1 MMGKLGIF
9 SNLHIKKLSISIIY
23 TNCVNTFVGTYKKP
37 KRSIMK
43 YKPISIV
50 IVLFSF
56 LHFIYAADVKGKVV
70 DSGSGDFLPGAN
82 VMLDGT
88 NYGASSDRSGNYKI
102 SGVPEGDYT
111 LKVTYVGYAD
121 FSDSVSVGSD
131 GVVLDVSLNVD
142 YVALEGVNVT
152 GLAQGQAKALSQQR
166 SAGNIKNVVSRDQ
179 MEKFPDQNVA
189 DVLQRLPGVALES
202 DHGEGRYV
210 QIRGAEASL
219 NTTTINGVKVPSPED
234 VRKISLDIIPS
245 YSLGSVEVTKAITP
259 DMDGDAIGGHVNL
272 ITKNAFDYDGQFME
286 AKVAGGHRPLYGKNG
301 SMGAFTY
308 GNQFMDGN
316 LGLIFSG
323 SYEFNDMKTDNIE
336 LEWNDE
342 YEFVTNEVDSEE
354 DETYVV
360 SESDGLIL
368 NDMQLKNYSSLT
380 RERVGIT
387 TSLDYKLAE
396 NSKLS
401 FNLISNTY
409 TDVENR
415 NRLRYRF
422 DKSVDEETPG
432 TGYSNVTSTS
442 GTANLARIARELKSR
457 SSISKI
463 NNFSLGGDH
472 LIGKLGLDWAFTK
485 SYAEELRDPSL
496 NAEFVAKDV
505 NMTYEFSDN
514 NHPQITSFTDEDGLA
529 FDQHDLSNYE
539 LDAIELEGNYIP
551 NKKSPNGNLVS
562 GDDQVIALNMS
573 MPISFGGGNGNIKAG
588 FKISQKEKKSDKSG
602 AEVWEWDGDD
612 DLVLQGFDM
621 DIEGSDYMDGNYVH
635 THGMDVKAIRDHMS
649 ANLASYKILPMYEDA
664 ILETW
669 DATEDIT
676 AFYGMADMKFGKINF
691 IGGARVEQTSST
703 YNSWS
708 GAIEDAEDGELSID
722 ASLSEYFVAQK
733 VTKEYTDVLPMV
745 HLRYAVND
753 RALVRGAYTESIAR
767 ADFASLVPFI
777 ATDGD
782 DAEAGNPELES
793 AHSKNI
799 DLMLEYYPE
808 GLGIFSFGY
817 FSKSIDN
824 YIYTS
829 ALQDVSVRGSRV
841 YDEVVMPVNGDNAT
855 LSGWEMNFVKNL
867 DFLPGPLSNLS
878 LYFNYTSTDSEAD
891 YGDAR
896 EKSTFPGQAA
906 STGNLS
912 FAYETSKLT
921 ARFSQSIADQYIVE
935 VGGDKDEDIFYD
947 PANRLDLSLSYN
959 LNSKLTLFADILN
972 ITNVPHVY
980 FMGDASKPVEKEVYG
995 STIKIGTNYRF

>member
-1 MMGKLGIF
+1 M
-9 SNLHIKKLSISIIY
+9 NIKSISII
-23 TNCVNTFVGTYKKP
+23 TF
-37 KRSIMK
+37 
-43 YKPISIV
+43 
-50 IVLFSF
+50 LLSF
-56 LHFIYAADVKGKVV
+56 THLAYAGDVSGKVTG
-70 DSGSGDFLPGAN
+70 SSSGDFLPGAN

-88 NYGASSDRSGNYKI
+88 NYGTSSDRFGNYKI
-102 SGVPEGDYT
+102 GGVPEGDYT

-121 FSDSVSVGSD
+121 FSDSVTVGSD
-131 GVVLDVSLNVD
+131 DVMVDVSLDVD
-142 YVALEGVNVT
+142 YVSMEGVNVT
-152 GLAQGQAKALSQQR
+152 GLAQGQAKALSQQK

-259 DMDGDAIGGHVNL
+259 DMDADAIGGHVNL

-286 AKVAGGHRPLYGKNG
+286 AKVAGGHRPLYGKSG

-316 LGLIFSG
+316 LGLIVSG

-336 LEWNDE
+336 LEWNDK
-342 YEFVTNEVDSEE
+342 YETVSDVVDSEE

-360 SESDGLIL
+360 DETDGVII
-368 NDMQLKNYSSLT
+368 NDMQLKNYSLS
-380 RERVGIT
+380 RERVGVT
-387 TSLDYKLAE
+387 TSLDYKLA
-396 NSKLS
+396 NDSKLYLN
-401 FNLISNTY
+401 FISNTY
-409 TDVENR
+409 TDNENR

-432 TGYSNVTSTS
+432 SGYSNVTSTA

-463 NNFSLGGDH
+463 NSFSLGGDH
-472 LIGKLGLDWAFTK
+472 ALGKLGLDWAFTK
-485 SYAEELRDPSL
+485 SYAEELRDPSV
-496 NAEFVAKDV
+496 NAEFIVKDI
-505 NMTYEFSDN
+505 NMAYEFTDN
-514 NHPQITSFTDEDGLA
+514 NHPQITSFTDEDGAA
-529 FDQHDLSNYE
+529 FDQHDLSKYE

-562 GDDQVIALNMS
+562 GEDQVIAFNMS
-573 MPISFGGGNGNIKAG
+573 MPLSIGGGNGEVKLGA
-588 FKISQKEKKSDKSG
+588 KLSRKDKKSDKSG

-612 DLVLQGFDM
+612 DLIMQGFNM
-621 DIEGSDYMDGNYVH
+621 DIEGEDYMDGNYVH
-635 THGMDVKAIRDHMS
+635 TNGLDVKKIRDHMS
-649 ANLASYKILPMYEDA
+649 KYLGSYAILPMYEDA

-676 AFYGMADMKFGKINF
+676 AFYGMADMRFGKVNF
-691 IGGARVEQTSST
+691 IGGARMESTSST
-703 YNSWS
+703 YNSWA
-708 GAIEDAEDGELSID
+708 GAVEDAEDNEGTIQE
-722 ASLSEYFVAQK
+722 SLAAYFTAQK
-733 VTKEYTDVLPMV
+733 VTKEYTNVLPMAHV
-745 HLRYAVND
+745 RYEVND
-753 RALVRGAYTESIAR
+753 ETLVRAAYTETIAR
-767 ADFASLVPFI
+767 ADFAALVPFI
-777 ATDGD
+777 SADGD

-793 AHSKNI
+793 AHSQNI
-799 DLMLEYYPE
+799 DIMLEYYPA
-808 GLGIFSFGY
+808 GLGVFSFGY

-829 ALQDVSVRGSRV
+829 TLQDVSIRGGFKV
-841 YDEVVMPVNGDNAT
+841 YDEVSMPVNGENAT

-891 YGDAR
+891 YGGNR
-896 EKSTFPGQAA
+896 EKSTFPGQAP

-921 ARFSQSIADQYIVE
+921 ARFSQSIADQYLVE
-935 VGGDKDEDIFYD
+935 VGGDKDEDIYYD

-959 LNSKLTLFADILN
+959 LNNKITLFADMLN

>member
-1 MMGKLGIF
+1 MNI
-9 SNLHIKKLSISIIY
+9 NIIKWILISIL
-23 TNCVNTFVGTYKKP
+23 
-37 KRSIMK
+37 S
-43 YKPISIV
+43 SQ
-50 IVLFSF
+50 
-56 LHFIYAADVKGKVV
+56 FIIAGGINGKVT
-70 DSGSGDFLPGAN
+70 DAGSGDFLPGAN
-82 VMLDGT
+82 VVLDGT
-88 NYGASSDRSGNYKI
+88 NYGASSDRFGEFTISNVPDGNY
-102 SGVPEGDYT
+102 T
-111 LKVTYVGYAD
+111 LTVTYVGYAD
-121 FSDSVSVGSD
+121 YSDSVTVGSD
-131 GVVLDVSLNVD
+131 VVSRDIALSVD
-142 YVALEGVNVT
+142 YVAMEAVNVT

-189 DVLQRLPGVALES
+189 DVLQRLPGIALES

-286 AKVAGGHRPLYGKNG
+286 AKVAGGHRPLYGKSG

-308 GNQFMDGN
+308 GNQFMDGK
-316 LGLIFSG
+316 LGLIVSS

-342 YEFVTNEVDSEE
+342 YEFVSDVVDSEE

-360 SESDGLIL
+360 DEADGTII
-368 NDMQLKNYSSLT
+368 NDMQLKNYALS
-380 RERVGIT
+380 RERIGIT
-387 TSLDYKLAE
+387 TGLDYKLAE
-396 NSKLS
+396 NSKLYL
-401 FNLISNTY
+401 NLITNTY
-409 TDVENR
+409 TDKENR

-432 TGYSNVTSTS
+432 SGYTNVTSNS
-442 GTANLARIARELKSR
+442 GTANLARITRELKSR

-463 NNFSLGGDH
+463 NSFSLGGDH
-472 LIGKLGLDWAFTK
+472 ALGNIKADWAFTQ

-496 NAEFVAKDV
+496 NAEFEAKDI
-505 NMTYEFSDN
+505 NMNYEFSDN
-514 NHPQITSFTDEDGLA
+514 NHPQITSFTDDEGSA
-529 FDQHDLSNYE
+529 FDQHDLSAYE

-551 NKKSPNGNLVS
+551 NAKSPNGNLVS
-562 GDDQVIALNMS
+562 GDDQVIAFNLA
-573 MPISFGGGNGNIKAG
+573 MPLSLGGANGEIKAG
-588 FKISQKEKKSDKSG
+588 AKLSNKKKKSDVSG

-612 DLVLQGFDM
+612 DLIMQGFDM
-621 DIEGSDYMDGNYVH
+621 DIEGDEYMDGNYVH
-635 THGMDVKAIRDHMS
+635 THGMDVDKLRDHMS
-649 ANLASYKILPMYEDA
+649 ANLGSYNILPMYEDA

-676 AFYGMADMKFGKINF
+676 AFYGMANMRMGKINF
-691 IGGARVEQTSST
+691 IGGARVEQTST
-703 YNSWS
+703 EYNSWA
-708 GAIEDAEDGELSID
+708 GAVEDAEDAELSLD
-722 ASLSEYFVAQK
+722 ESLSQFFTAQK
-733 VTKEYTDVLPMV
+733 VSKEYTDVLPMFHV
-745 HLRYAVND
+745 RYAVNNRMMV
-753 RALVRGAYTESIAR
+753 RAAYTETIAR

-793 AHSKNI
+793 AHSQNI
-799 DLMLEYYPE
+799 DLMLEYYPS

-817 FSKSIDN
+817 FSKAIDN
-824 YIYTS
+824 YIYT
-829 ALQDVSVRGSRV
+829 AVLQDATIRDGAKV
-841 YDEVVMPVNGDNAT
+841 YDEVVMPVNGENAT

-878 LYFNYTSTDSEAD
+878 LYFNYTSTTSEAD
-891 YGDAR
+891 YGDMR
-896 EKSTFPGQAA
+896 EKSTFPGQAPA
-906 STGNLS
+906 TGNLS

-935 VGGDKDEDIFYD
+935 VGEDADEDIYYD
-947 PANRLDLSLSYN
+947 PANRLDFSMSYN
-959 LNSKLTLFADILN
+959 INSKLTLFADILN

-995 STIKIGTNYRF
+995 ATMKIGTSYRF

>member
-1 MMGKLGIF
+1 M
-9 SNLHIKKLSISIIY
+9 NIKSISII
-23 TNCVNTFVGTYKKP
+23 TF
-37 KRSIMK
+37 
-43 YKPISIV
+43 
-50 IVLFSF
+50 LLSF
-56 LHFIYAADVKGKVV
+56 THLAYAGDVSGKVTG
-70 DSGSGDFLPGAN
+70 SSSGDFLPGAN

-88 NYGASSDRSGNYKI
+88 NYGTSSDRFGNYKI
-102 SGVPEGDYT
+102 GGVPEGDYT

-121 FSDSVSVGSD
+121 FSDSVTVGSD
-131 GVVLDVSLNVD
+131 DVMVDVSLDVD
-142 YVALEGVNVT
+142 YVSMEGVNVT
-152 GLAQGQAKALSQQR
+152 GLAQGQAKALSQQK

-259 DMDGDAIGGHVNL
+259 DMDADAIGGHVNL

-286 AKVAGGHRPLYGKNG
+286 AKVAGGHRPLYGKSG

-316 LGLIFSG
+316 LGLIVSG

-336 LEWNDE
+336 LEWNDK
-342 YEFVTNEVDSEE
+342 YETVSDVVDSEE

-360 SESDGLIL
+360 DETDGVII
-368 NDMQLKNYSSLT
+368 NDMQLKNYSLS
-380 RERVGIT
+380 RERVGVT
-387 TSLDYKLAE
+387 TSLDYKLA
-396 NSKLS
+396 NDSKLYLN
-401 FNLISNTY
+401 FISNTY
-409 TDVENR
+409 TDNENR

-432 TGYSNVTSTS
+432 SGYSNVTSTA

-463 NNFSLGGDH
+463 NSFSLGGDH
-472 LIGKLGLDWAFTK
+472 ALGKLGLDWAFTK
-485 SYAEELRDPSL
+485 SYAEELRDPSV
-496 NAEFVAKDV
+496 NAEFIVKDI
-505 NMTYEFSDN
+505 NMAYEFTDN
-514 NHPQITSFTDEDGLA
+514 NHPQITSFTDEDGAA
-529 FDQHDLSNYE
+529 FDQHDLSKYE

-562 GDDQVIALNMS
+562 GEDQVIAFNMS
-573 MPISFGGGNGNIKAG
+573 MPLSIGGGNGEVKLGA
-588 FKISQKEKKSDKSG
+588 KLSRKDKKSDKSG

-612 DLVLQGFDM
+612 DLIMQGFNM
-621 DIEGSDYMDGNYVH
+621 DIEGEDYMDGNYVH
-635 THGMDVKAIRDHMS
+635 TNGLDVKKIRDHMS
-649 ANLASYKILPMYEDA
+649 ANLGSYAILPMYEDA

-676 AFYGMADMKFGKINF
+676 AFYGMADMRFGKVNF
-691 IGGARVEQTSST
+691 IGGARMEKTSST
-703 YNSWS
+703 YNSWA
-708 GAIEDAEDGELSID
+708 GAVEDAEDNEGTID
-722 ASLSEYFVAQK
+722 ESLAAYFTAQK
-733 VTKEYTDVLPMV
+733 VTKEYTNVLPMAHV
-745 HLRYAVND
+745 RYEVND
-753 RALVRGAYTESIAR
+753 QALVRAAYTETIAR
-767 ADFASLVPFI
+767 ADFAALVPFI
-777 ATDGD
+777 AADGD

-793 AHSKNI
+793 AHSQNI
-799 DLMLEYYPE
+799 DIMLEYYPA
-808 GLGIFSFGY
+808 GLGVFSFGY

-829 ALQDVSVRGSRV
+829 TLQDVSIRGGFKV
-841 YDEVVMPVNGDNAT
+841 YDEVSMPVNGENAT

-891 YGDAR
+891 YGGNR
-896 EKSTFPGQAA
+896 EKSTFPGQAP

-921 ARFSQSIADQYIVE
+921 ARFSQSIADQYLVE
-935 VGGDKDEDIFYD
+935 VGGDKDEDIYYD

-959 LNSKLTLFADILN
+959 LNNKITLFADMLN

>member
-1 MMGKLGIF
+1 M
-9 SNLHIKKLSISIIY
+9 NIKSISII
-23 TNCVNTFVGTYKKP
+23 TF
-37 KRSIMK
+37 
-43 YKPISIV
+43 
-50 IVLFSF
+50 LLSF
-56 LHFIYAADVKGKVV
+56 THLAYAGDVSGKVTG
-70 DSGSGDFLPGAN
+70 SSSGDFLPGAN

-88 NYGASSDRSGNYKI
+88 NYGTSSDRFGNYKI
-102 SGVPEGDYT
+102 GGVPEGDYT

-121 FSDSVSVGSD
+121 FSDSVTVGSD
-131 GVVLDVSLNVD
+131 DVMVDVSLDVD
-142 YVALEGVNVT
+142 YVSMEGVNVT
-152 GLAQGQAKALSQQR
+152 GLAQGQAKALSQQK

-259 DMDGDAIGGHVNL
+259 DMDADAIGGHVNL

-286 AKVAGGHRPLYGKNG
+286 AKVAGGHRPLYGKSG

-316 LGLIFSG
+316 LGLIVSG

-336 LEWNDE
+336 LEWNDK
-342 YEFVTNEVDSEE
+342 YETVSDVVDSEE

-360 SESDGLIL
+360 DETDGVII
-368 NDMQLKNYSSLT
+368 NDMQLKNYSLS
-380 RERVGIT
+380 RERVGVT
-387 TSLDYKLAE
+387 TSLDYKLA
-396 NSKLS
+396 NDSKLYLN
-401 FNLISNTY
+401 FISNTY
-409 TDVENR
+409 TDNENR

-432 TGYSNVTSTS
+432 SGYSNVTSTA

-463 NNFSLGGDH
+463 NSFSLGGDH
-472 LIGKLGLDWAFTK
+472 ALGKLGLDWAFTK
-485 SYAEELRDPSL
+485 SYAEELRDPSV
-496 NAEFVAKDV
+496 NAEFIVKDI
-505 NMTYEFSDN
+505 NMAYEFTDN
-514 NHPQITSFTDEDGLA
+514 NHPQITSFTDEDGAA
-529 FDQHDLSNYE
+529 FDQHDLSKYE
-539 LDAIELEGNYIP
+539 LDAIELEGNYIQY
-551 NKKSPNGNLVS
+551 KKNPNGNLVS
-562 GDDQVIALNMS
+562 GEDQVIAFNMS
-573 MPISFGGGNGNIKAG
+573 MPLSIGGGNGEVKLGA
-588 FKISQKEKKSDKSG
+588 KLSRKDKKSDKSG

-612 DLVLQGFDM
+612 DLIMQGFNM
-621 DIEGSDYMDGNYVH
+621 DIEGEDYMDGNYVH
-635 THGMDVKAIRDHMS
+635 TNGLDVKKIRDHMS
-649 ANLASYKILPMYEDA
+649 KYLGSYAILPMYEDA

-669 DATEDIT
+669 DATEDIA
-676 AFYGMADMKFGKINF
+676 AFYGMADMKFGKVNF
-691 IGGARVEQTSST
+691 IGGVRMESTSST
-703 YNSWS
+703 YNSWA
-708 GAIEDAEDGELSID
+708 GAVEDAEDNEGTIQE
-722 ASLSEYFVAQK
+722 SLAAYFTAQK
-733 VTKEYTDVLPMV
+733 VTKEYTNVLPMAHV
-745 HLRYAVND
+745 RYEVND
-753 RALVRGAYTESIAR
+753 QALVRAAYTETIAR
-767 ADFASLVPFI
+767 ADFAALVPFI
-777 ATDGD
+777 SADGD

-793 AHSKNI
+793 AHSQNI
-799 DLMLEYYPE
+799 DIMLEYYPA
-808 GLGIFSFGY
+808 GLGVFSFGY

-829 ALQDVSVRGSRV
+829 TLQDVSIRGGFKV
-841 YDEVVMPVNGDNAT
+841 YDEVSMPVNGENAT

-891 YGDAR
+891 YGGNR
-896 EKSTFPGQAA
+896 EKSTFPGQAP

-921 ARFSQSIADQYIVE
+921 ARFSQSIADQYLVE
-935 VGGDKDEDIFYD
+935 VGGDKDEDIYYD

-959 LNSKLTLFADILN
+959 LNNKITLFADMLN

>member
-1 MMGKLGIF
+1 MNI
-9 SNLHIKKLSISIIY
+9 NLIKWTLISI
-23 TNCVNTFVGTYKKP
+23 
-37 KRSIMK
+37 
-43 YKPISIV
+43 
-50 IVLFSF
+50 LSF
-56 LHFIYAADVKGKVV
+56 QFILAGGINGKVT
-70 DSGSGDFLPGAN
+70 DAGSGDFLPGAN
-82 VMLDGT
+82 VVLDGT
-88 NYGASSDRSGNYKI
+88 NYGASSDRFGEFTISNVPDGNY
-102 SGVPEGDYT
+102 T
-111 LKVTYVGYAD
+111 LTVTYVGYAD
-121 FSDSVSVGSD
+121 YSDSVTVGSD
-131 GVVLDVSLNVD
+131 VVSRDIALSVD
-142 YVALEGVNVT
+142 YVAMEAVNVT

-189 DVLQRLPGVALES
+189 DVLQRLPGIALES

-286 AKVAGGHRPLYGKNG
+286 AKVAGGHRPLYGKSG

-308 GNQFMDGN
+308 GNQFMDGK
-316 LGLIFSG
+316 LGLIVSS

-342 YEFVTNEVDSEE
+342 YEFVSDVVDSEE

-360 SESDGLIL
+360 DEADGTII
-368 NDMQLKNYSSLT
+368 NDMQLKNYALS
-380 RERVGIT
+380 RERIGIT
-387 TSLDYKLAE
+387 TGLDYKLAE
-396 NSKLS
+396 NSKLYL
-401 FNLISNTY
+401 NLITNTY
-409 TDVENR
+409 TDKENR

-432 TGYSNVTSTS
+432 SGYTNVTSNS
-442 GTANLARIARELKSR
+442 GTANLARITRELKSR

-463 NNFSLGGDH
+463 NSFSLGGDH
-472 LIGKLGLDWAFTK
+472 ALGNIKADWAFTQ

-496 NAEFVAKDV
+496 NAEFEAKDI
-505 NMTYEFSDN
+505 NMNYEFSDN
-514 NHPQITSFTDEDGLA
+514 NHPQITSFTDDEGSA
-529 FDQHDLSNYE
+529 FDQHDLSAYE

-551 NKKSPNGNLVS
+551 NAKSPNGNLVS
-562 GDDQVIALNMS
+562 GDDQVIAFNLA
-573 MPISFGGGNGNIKAG
+573 MPLSLGGANGEIKAG
-588 FKISQKEKKSDKSG
+588 AKLSSKKKKSDVSG

-612 DLVLQGFDM
+612 DLIMQGFDM
-621 DIEGSDYMDGNYVH
+621 DIEGDEYMDGNYVH
-635 THGMDVKAIRDHMS
+635 THGMDVDKLRDHMS
-649 ANLASYKILPMYEDA
+649 ANLGSYNILPMYEDA

-676 AFYGMADMKFGKINF
+676 AFYGMANMRMGKINF
-691 IGGARVEQTSST
+691 IGGARVEQTST
-703 YNSWS
+703 EYNSWA
-708 GAIEDAEDGELSID
+708 GAVEDAEDAELSLD
-722 ASLSEYFVAQK
+722 ESLSQFFTAQK
-733 VTKEYTDVLPMV
+733 VSKEYTDVLPMFHV
-745 HLRYAVND
+745 RYAVNNRMMV
-753 RALVRGAYTESIAR
+753 RAAYTETIAR

-793 AHSKNI
+793 AHSQNI
-799 DLMLEYYPE
+799 DLMLEYYPS

-817 FSKSIDN
+817 FSKAIDN
-824 YIYTS
+824 YIYT
-829 ALQDVSVRGSRV
+829 AVLQDATIRDGAKV
-841 YDEVVMPVNGDNAT
+841 YDEVVMPVNGENAT

-878 LYFNYTSTDSEAD
+878 LYFNYTSTTSEAD
-891 YGDAR
+891 YGDMR
-896 EKSTFPGQAA
+896 EKSTFPGQAPA
-906 STGNLS
+906 TGNLS

-935 VGGDKDEDIFYD
+935 VGEDADEDIYYD
-947 PANRLDLSLSYN
+947 PANRLDFSMSYN
-959 LNSKLTLFADILN
+959 INSKLTLFADILN

-995 STIKIGTNYRF
+995 ATMKIGTSYRF

>member
-1 MMGKLGIF
+1 M
-9 SNLHIKKLSISIIY
+9 NIKSISII
-23 TNCVNTFVGTYKKP
+23 TF
-37 KRSIMK
+37 
-43 YKPISIV
+43 
-50 IVLFSF
+50 LLSF
-56 LHFIYAADVKGKVV
+56 THLAYAGDVSGKVTG
-70 DSGSGDFLPGAN
+70 SSSGDFLPGAN

-88 NYGASSDRSGNYKI
+88 NYGTSSDRFGNYKI
-102 SGVPEGDYT
+102 GGVPEGDYT

-121 FSDSVSVGSD
+121 FSDSVTVGSD
-131 GVVLDVSLNVD
+131 DVMVDVSLDVD
-142 YVALEGVNVT
+142 YVSMEGVNVT
-152 GLAQGQAKALSQQR
+152 GLSQGQAKALSQQK

-259 DMDGDAIGGHVNL
+259 DMDADAIGGHVNL

-286 AKVAGGHRPLYGKNG
+286 AKVAGGHRPLYGKSG

-316 LGLIFSG
+316 LGLIVSG

-336 LEWNDE
+336 LEWNDK
-342 YEFVTNEVDSEE
+342 YETVSDVVDSEE

-360 SESDGLIL
+360 DETDGVII
-368 NDMQLKNYSSLT
+368 NDMQLKNYSLS
-380 RERVGIT
+380 RERVGVT
-387 TSLDYKLAE
+387 TSLDYKLA
-396 NSKLS
+396 NDSKLYLN
-401 FNLISNTY
+401 FISNTY
-409 TDVENR
+409 TDNENR

-432 TGYSNVTSTS
+432 SGYSNVTSTA

-463 NNFSLGGDH
+463 NSFSLGGDH
-472 LIGKLGLDWAFTK
+472 ALGKLGLDWAFTK
-485 SYAEELRDPSL
+485 SYAEELRDPSV
-496 NAEFVAKDV
+496 NAEFIVKDI
-505 NMTYEFSDN
+505 NMAYEFTDN
-514 NHPQITSFTDEDGLA
+514 NHPQITSFTDEDGAA
-529 FDQHDLSNYE
+529 FDQHDLSKYE

-562 GDDQVIALNMS
+562 GEDQVIAFNMS
-573 MPISFGGGNGNIKAG
+573 MPLSIGGGNGEVKLGA
-588 FKISQKEKKSDKSG
+588 KLSRKDKKSDKSG

-612 DLVLQGFDM
+612 DLIMQGFNM
-621 DIEGSDYMDGNYVH
+621 DIEGEDYMDGNYVH
-635 THGMDVKAIRDHMS
+635 TNGLDVKKIRDHMS
-649 ANLASYKILPMYEDA
+649 ANLGSYAILPMYEDA

-669 DATEDIT
+669 DAIEDIA
-676 AFYGMADMKFGKINF
+676 AFYGMADMKFGKVNF
-691 IGGARVEQTSST
+691 IGGARMESTSST
-703 YNSWS
+703 YNSWA
-708 GAIEDAEDGELSID
+708 GAVEDAEDNEGTIEE
-722 ASLSEYFVAQK
+722 SLAAYFTAQK
-733 VTKEYTDVLPMV
+733 VTKEYTNVLPMAHV
-745 HLRYAVND
+745 RYEVND
-753 RALVRGAYTESIAR
+753 QALVRAAYTETIAR
-767 ADFASLVPFI
+767 ADFAALVPFI

-793 AHSKNI
+793 AHSQNI
-799 DLMLEYYPE
+799 DIMLEYYPA
-808 GLGIFSFGY
+808 GLGVFSFGY

-829 ALQDVSVRGSRV
+829 TLQDVSIRGGFKV
-841 YDEVVMPVNGDNAT
+841 YDEVSMPVNGENAT

-891 YGDAR
+891 YGGNR
-896 EKSTFPGQAA
+896 EKSTFPGQAP

-921 ARFSQSIADQYIVE
+921 ARFSQSIADQYLVE
-935 VGGDKDEDIFYD
+935 VGGDKDEDIYYD

-959 LNSKLTLFADILN
+959 LNNKITLFADMLN

>member
-1 MMGKLGIF
+1 M
-9 SNLHIKKLSISIIY
+9 NIKSISII
-23 TNCVNTFVGTYKKP
+23 TF
-37 KRSIMK
+37 
-43 YKPISIV
+43 
-50 IVLFSF
+50 LLSF
-56 LHFIYAADVKGKVV
+56 THLAYAGDVSGKVTG
-70 DSGSGDFLPGAN
+70 SSSGDFLPGAN

-88 NYGASSDRSGNYKI
+88 NYGTSSDRFGNYKI
-102 SGVPEGDYT
+102 GGVPEGDYT

-121 FSDSVSVGSD
+121 FSDSVTVGSD
-131 GVVLDVSLNVD
+131 DVMVDVSLDVD
-142 YVALEGVNVT
+142 YVSMEGVNVT
-152 GLAQGQAKALSQQR
+152 GLAQGQAKALSQQK

-259 DMDGDAIGGHVNL
+259 DMDADAIGGHVNL

-286 AKVAGGHRPLYGKNG
+286 AKVAGGHRPLYGKSG

-316 LGLIFSG
+316 LGLIVSG

-336 LEWNDE
+336 LEWNDK
-342 YEFVTNEVDSEE
+342 YETVSDVVDSEE

-360 SESDGLIL
+360 DETDGVII
-368 NDMQLKNYSSLT
+368 NDMQLKNYSLS
-380 RERVGIT
+380 RERVGVT
-387 TSLDYKLAE
+387 TSLDYKLA
-396 NSKLS
+396 NDSKLYLN
-401 FNLISNTY
+401 FISNTY
-409 TDVENR
+409 TDNENR

-432 TGYSNVTSTS
+432 SGYSNVTSTA

-463 NNFSLGGDH
+463 NSFSLGGDH
-472 LIGKLGLDWAFTK
+472 ALGKLGLDWAFTK
-485 SYAEELRDPSL
+485 SYAEELRDPSV
-496 NAEFVAKDV
+496 NAEFIVKDI
-505 NMTYEFSDN
+505 NMAYEFTDN
-514 NHPQITSFTDEDGLA
+514 NHPQITSFTDEDGAA
-529 FDQHDLSNYE
+529 FDQHDLSKYE

-562 GDDQVIALNMS
+562 GEDQVIAFNMS
-573 MPISFGGGNGNIKAG
+573 MPLSIGGGNGEVKLGA
-588 FKISQKEKKSDKSG
+588 KLSRKDKKSDKSG

-612 DLVLQGFDM
+612 DLIMQGFNM
-621 DIEGSDYMDGNYVH
+621 DIEGEDYMDGNYVH
-635 THGMDVKAIRDHMS
+635 TNGLDVKKIRDHMS
-649 ANLASYKILPMYEDA
+649 KYLGSYAILPMYEDA

-669 DATEDIT
+669 DATEDIA
-676 AFYGMADMKFGKINF
+676 AFYGMADMKFGKVNF
-691 IGGARVEQTSST
+691 IGGVRMESTSST
-703 YNSWS
+703 YNSWA
-708 GAIEDAEDGELSID
+708 GAVEDAEDNEGTID
-722 ASLSEYFVAQK
+722 ESLAAYFTAQK
-733 VTKEYTDVLPMV
+733 VTKEYTNVLPMAHV
-745 HLRYAVND
+745 RYEVND
-753 RALVRGAYTESIAR
+753 QALVRAAYTETIAR
-767 ADFASLVPFI
+767 ADFAALVPFI

-793 AHSKNI
+793 AHSQNI
-799 DLMLEYYPE
+799 DIMLEYYPA
-808 GLGIFSFGY
+808 GLGVFSFGY

-829 ALQDVSVRGSRV
+829 TLQDVSIRGGFKV
-841 YDEVVMPVNGDNAT
+841 YDEVSMPVNGENAT

-891 YGDAR
+891 YGGNR
-896 EKSTFPGQAA
+896 EKSTFPGQAP

-921 ARFSQSIADQYIVE
+921 ARFSQSIADQYLVE
-935 VGGDKDEDIFYD
+935 VGGDKDEDIYYD

-959 LNSKLTLFADILN
+959 LNNKITLFADMLN

>member
-1 MMGKLGIF
+1 M
-9 SNLHIKKLSISIIY
+9 NIKSISII
-23 TNCVNTFVGTYKKP
+23 TF
-37 KRSIMK
+37 
-43 YKPISIV
+43 
-50 IVLFSF
+50 LLSF
-56 LHFIYAADVKGKVV
+56 THFAYAGDVKGKVTG
-70 DSGSGDFLPGAN
+70 SSSGDFLPGAN

-88 NYGASSDRSGNYKI
+88 NYGTSSDRFGNYKI
-102 SGVPEGDYT
+102 GGVPEGDYT

-121 FSDSVSVGSD
+121 FSDSVTVGSD
-131 GVVLDVSLNVD
+131 DVMVDVSLDVD
-142 YVALEGVNVT
+142 YVSMEGVNVT
-152 GLAQGQAKALSQQR
+152 GLAQGQAKALSQQK

-259 DMDGDAIGGHVNL
+259 DMDADAIGGHVNL

-286 AKVAGGHRPLYGKNG
+286 AKIAGGHRPLYGKSG

-316 LGLIFSG
+316 LGLIVSG

-336 LEWNDE
+336 LEWNDK
-342 YEFVTNEVDSEE
+342 YETVSNVIDSF
-354 DETYVV
+354 DDLTYVV
-360 SESDGLIL
+360 DETDGVII
-368 NDMQLKNYSSLT
+368 NDMQLKNYSLS
-380 RERVGIT
+380 RERVGVT
-387 TSLDYKLAE
+387 TSLDYKLAN
-396 NSKLS
+396 NSKLYL
-401 FNLISNTY
+401 NYISNTY
-409 TDVENR
+409 TDNENR

-432 TGYSNVTSTS
+432 SGYSNVTSTA

-463 NNFSLGGDH
+463 NSFSLGGDH
-472 LIGKLGLDWAFTK
+472 ALGKLGLDWAFTK
-485 SYAEELRDPSL
+485 SYAEELRDPSV

-505 NMTYEFSDN
+505 NMNYEFTDN
-514 NHPQITSFTDEDGLA
+514 NHPQITSFTDEDGAA
-529 FDQHDLSNYE
+529 FDQHDLSKYE

-562 GDDQVIALNMS
+562 GDDQVIAFNMS
-573 MPISFGGGNGNIKAG
+573 MPLSIGGGYGEVKLGA
-588 FKISQKEKKSDKSG
+588 KLSKKDKKSDKSG

-612 DLVLQGFDM
+612 DLIMQGFNM
-621 DIEGSDYMDGNYVH
+621 DIEGDEYMDGNYVH
-635 THGMDVKAIRDHMS
+635 TNGLDVKKVRDHMS
-649 ANLASYKILPMYEDA
+649 ANLGSYEILPMYEDA

-691 IGGARVEQTSST
+691 IGGARMEKTSST
-703 YNSWS
+703 YNSWA
-708 GAIEDAEDGELSID
+708 GAVEDAEDNEGTID
-722 ASLSEYFVAQK
+722 ESLAAYFTAQK
-733 VTKEYTDVLPMV
+733 VTKEYTNVLPMAHV
-745 HLRYAVND
+745 RYEVND
-753 RALVRGAYTESIAR
+753 QALVRAAYTETIAR
-767 ADFASLVPFI
+767 ADFAALVPFI

-793 AHSKNI
+793 ANSQNI
-799 DLMLEYYPE
+799 DVMLEYYPA
-808 GLGIFSFGY
+808 GLGVFSFGY

-829 ALQDVSVRGSRV
+829 TLQDVSIRGGSKV
-841 YDEVVMPVNGDNAT
+841 YDEVSMPVNGENAT

-891 YGDAR
+891 YGDDR

-921 ARFSQSIADQYIVE
+921 ARFSQSIADQYLVE
-935 VGGDKDEDIFYD
+935 VGGDKDEDIYYD

-959 LNSKLTLFADILN
+959 LNSKITLFADMLN

>member
-1 MMGKLGIF
+1 M
-9 SNLHIKKLSISIIY
+9 NIKSISII
-23 TNCVNTFVGTYKKP
+23 TF
-37 KRSIMK
+37 
-43 YKPISIV
+43 
-50 IVLFSF
+50 LLSF
-56 LHFIYAADVKGKVV
+56 THLAYAGDVSGKVTG
-70 DSGSGDFLPGAN
+70 SSSGDFLPGAN

-88 NYGASSDRSGNYKI
+88 NYGTSSDRFGNYKI
-102 SGVPEGDYT
+102 GGVPEGDYT

-121 FSDSVSVGSD
+121 FSDSVTVGSD
-131 GVVLDVSLNVD
+131 DVMVDVSLDVD
-142 YVALEGVNVT
+142 YVSMEGVNVT
-152 GLAQGQAKALSQQR
+152 GLSQGQAKALSQQK

-259 DMDGDAIGGHVNL
+259 DMDADAIGGHVNL

-286 AKVAGGHRPLYGKNG
+286 AKVAGGHRPLYGKSG

-316 LGLIFSG
+316 LGLIVSG

-336 LEWNDE
+336 LEWNDK
-342 YEFVTNEVDSEE
+342 YETVSDVVDSEE

-360 SESDGLIL
+360 DETDGVII
-368 NDMQLKNYSSLT
+368 NDMQLKNYSLS
-380 RERVGIT
+380 RERVGVT
-387 TSLDYKLAE
+387 TSLDYKLA
-396 NSKLS
+396 NDSKLYLN
-401 FNLISNTY
+401 FISNTY
-409 TDVENR
+409 TDNENR

-432 TGYSNVTSTS
+432 SGYSNVTSTA

-463 NNFSLGGDH
+463 NSFSLGGDH
-472 LIGKLGLDWAFTK
+472 ALGKLGLDWAFTK
-485 SYAEELRDPSL
+485 SYAEELRDPSV
-496 NAEFVAKDV
+496 NAEFIVKDI
-505 NMTYEFSDN
+505 NMAYEFTDK
-514 NHPQITSFTDEDGLA
+514 NHPQITSFTDEDGAA
-529 FDQHDLSNYE
+529 FDQHDLSKYE

-562 GDDQVIALNMS
+562 GEDQVIAFNMS
-573 MPISFGGGNGNIKAG
+573 MPLSIGGGNGEVKLGA
-588 FKISQKEKKSDKSG
+588 KLSRKDKKSDKSG

-612 DLVLQGFDM
+612 DLIMQGFNM
-621 DIEGSDYMDGNYVH
+621 DIEGEDYMDGNYVH
-635 THGMDVKAIRDHMS
+635 TNGLDVKKIRDHMS
-649 ANLASYKILPMYEDA
+649 TNLGSYAILPMYEDA

-669 DATEDIT
+669 DATEDIA
-676 AFYGMADMKFGKINF
+676 AFYGMADMKFGKVNF
-691 IGGARVEQTSST
+691 IGGARMEKTSST
-703 YNSWS
+703 YNSWA
-708 GAIEDAEDGELSID
+708 GAVEDAEDNEGTIEE
-722 ASLSEYFVAQK
+722 SLAAYFTAQK
-733 VTKEYTDVLPMV
+733 VTKEYTNVLPMAHV
-745 HLRYAVND
+745 RYEVND
-753 RALVRGAYTESIAR
+753 QALVRAAYTETIAR
-767 ADFASLVPFI
+767 ADFAALVPFI

-793 AHSKNI
+793 AHSQNI
-799 DLMLEYYPE
+799 DIMLEYYPA
-808 GLGIFSFGY
+808 GLGVFSFGY

-829 ALQDVSVRGSRV
+829 TLQDVSIRGGSKV
-841 YDEVVMPVNGDNAT
+841 YDEVSMPVNGENAT

-891 YGDAR
+891 YGGNR
-896 EKSTFPGQAA
+896 EKSTFPGQAP

-921 ARFSQSIADQYIVE
+921 ARFSQSIADQYLVE
-935 VGGDKDEDIFYD
+935 VGGDKDEDIYYD

-959 LNSKLTLFADILN
+959 LNNKITLFADMLN

>member
-1 MMGKLGIF
+1 M
-9 SNLHIKKLSISIIY
+9 NIKSISII
-23 TNCVNTFVGTYKKP
+23 TF
-37 KRSIMK
+37 
-43 YKPISIV
+43 
-50 IVLFSF
+50 LLSF
-56 LHFIYAADVKGKVV
+56 THLAYAGDVSGKVTG
-70 DSGSGDFLPGAN
+70 SSSGDFLPGAN

-88 NYGASSDRSGNYKI
+88 NYGTSSDRFGNYKI
-102 SGVPEGDYT
+102 GGVPEGDYT

-121 FSDSVSVGSD
+121 FSDSVTVGSD
-131 GVVLDVSLNVD
+131 DVMVDVSLDVD
-142 YVALEGVNVT
+142 YVSMEGVNVT
-152 GLAQGQAKALSQQR
+152 GLSQGQAKALSQQK

-259 DMDGDAIGGHVNL
+259 DMDADAIGGHVNL

-286 AKVAGGHRPLYGKNG
+286 AKVAGGHRPLYGKSG

-316 LGLIFSG
+316 LGLIVSG

-336 LEWNDE
+336 LEWNDK
-342 YEFVTNEVDSEE
+342 YETVSDVVDSEE

-360 SESDGLIL
+360 DETDGVII
-368 NDMQLKNYSSLT
+368 NDMQLKNYSLS
-380 RERVGIT
+380 RERVGVT
-387 TSLDYKLAE
+387 TSLDYKLA
-396 NSKLS
+396 NDSKLYLN
-401 FNLISNTY
+401 FISNTY
-409 TDVENR
+409 TDNENR

-432 TGYSNVTSTS
+432 SGYSNVTSTA

-463 NNFSLGGDH
+463 NSFSLGGDH
-472 LIGKLGLDWAFTK
+472 ALGKLGLDWAFTK
-485 SYAEELRDPSL
+485 SYAEELRDPSV
-496 NAEFVAKDV
+496 NAEFIVKDI
-505 NMTYEFSDN
+505 NMAYEFTDN
-514 NHPQITSFTDEDGLA
+514 NHPQITSFTDEDGAA
-529 FDQHDLSNYE
+529 FDQHDLSKYE

-562 GDDQVIALNMS
+562 GEDQVIAFNMS
-573 MPISFGGGNGNIKAG
+573 MPLSIGGGNGEVKLGA
-588 FKISQKEKKSDKSG
+588 KLSRKDKKSDKSG

-612 DLVLQGFDM
+612 DLIMQGFNM
-621 DIEGSDYMDGNYVH
+621 DIEGEDYMDGNYVH
-635 THGMDVKAIRDHMS
+635 TNGLDVKKIRDHMS
-649 ANLASYKILPMYEDA
+649 KYLGSYAILPMYEDA

-669 DATEDIT
+669 DATEDIA
-676 AFYGMADMKFGKINF
+676 AFYGMADMKFGKVNF
-691 IGGARVEQTSST
+691 IGGVRMESTSST
-703 YNSWS
+703 YNSWA
-708 GAIEDAEDGELSID
+708 GAVEDAEDNEGTIQE
-722 ASLSEYFVAQK
+722 SLAAYFTAQK
-733 VTKEYTDVLPMV
+733 VTKEYTNVLPMAHV
-745 HLRYAVND
+745 RYEVND
-753 RALVRGAYTESIAR
+753 QALVRAAYTETIAR
-767 ADFASLVPFI
+767 ADFAALVPFI

-793 AHSKNI
+793 AHSQNI
-799 DLMLEYYPE
+799 DIMLEYYPA
-808 GLGIFSFGY
+808 GLGVFSFGY

-829 ALQDVSVRGSRV
+829 TLQDVSIRGGFKV
-841 YDEVVMPVNGDNAT
+841 YDEVSMPVNGENAT

-891 YGDAR
+891 YGGNR
-896 EKSTFPGQAA
+896 EKSTFPGQAP

-921 ARFSQSIADQYIVE
+921 ARFSQSIADQYLVE
-935 VGGDKDEDIFYD
+935 VGGDKDEDIYYD

-959 LNSKLTLFADILN
+959 LNNKITLFADMLN

>member
-1 MMGKLGIF
+1 M
-9 SNLHIKKLSISIIY
+9 NIKSISII
-23 TNCVNTFVGTYKKP
+23 TF
-37 KRSIMK
+37 
-43 YKPISIV
+43 
-50 IVLFSF
+50 LLSF
-56 LHFIYAADVKGKVV
+56 THLAYAGDVSGKVTG
-70 DSGSGDFLPGAN
+70 SSSGDFLPGAN

-88 NYGASSDRSGNYKI
+88 NYGTSSDRFGNYKI
-102 SGVPEGDYT
+102 GGVPEGDYT

-121 FSDSVSVGSD
+121 FSDSVTVGSD
-131 GVVLDVSLNVD
+131 DVMVDVSLDVD
-142 YVALEGVNVT
+142 YVSMEGVNVT
-152 GLAQGQAKALSQQR
+152 GLSQGQAKALSQQK

-259 DMDGDAIGGHVNL
+259 DMDADAIGGHVNL

-286 AKVAGGHRPLYGKNG
+286 AKVAGGHRPLYGKSG

-316 LGLIFSG
+316 LGLIVSG

-336 LEWNDE
+336 LEWNDK
-342 YEFVTNEVDSEE
+342 YETVSDVVDSEE

-360 SESDGLIL
+360 DETDGVII
-368 NDMQLKNYSSLT
+368 NDMQLKNYSLS
-380 RERVGIT
+380 RERVGVT
-387 TSLDYKLAE
+387 TSLDYKLA
-396 NSKLS
+396 NDSKLYLN
-401 FNLISNTY
+401 FISNTY
-409 TDVENR
+409 TDNENR

-432 TGYSNVTSTS
+432 SGYSNVTSTA

-463 NNFSLGGDH
+463 NSFSLGGDH
-472 LIGKLGLDWAFTK
+472 ALGKLGLDWAFTK
-485 SYAEELRDPSL
+485 SYAEELRDPSV
-496 NAEFVAKDV
+496 NAEFIVKDI
-505 NMTYEFSDN
+505 NMAYEFTDN
-514 NHPQITSFTDEDGLA
+514 NHPQITSFTDEDGAA
-529 FDQHDLSNYE
+529 FDQHDLSKYE

-562 GDDQVIALNMS
+562 GEDQVIAFNMS
-573 MPISFGGGNGNIKAG
+573 MPLSIGGGNGEVKLGA
-588 FKISQKEKKSDKSG
+588 KLSKKDKKSDKSG

-612 DLVLQGFDM
+612 DLIMQGFNM
-621 DIEGSDYMDGNYVH
+621 DIEGEDYMDGNYVH
-635 THGMDVKAIRDHMS
+635 TNGLDVKKIRDHMS
-649 ANLASYKILPMYEDA
+649 ANLGSYAILPMYEDA

-669 DATEDIT
+669 DATEDIA
-676 AFYGMADMKFGKINF
+676 AFYGMADMKFGKVNF
-691 IGGARVEQTSST
+691 IGGARMESTSST
-703 YNSWS
+703 YNSWA
-708 GAIEDAEDGELSID
+708 GAVEDAEDNEGTIEE
-722 ASLSEYFVAQK
+722 SLAAYFTAQK
-733 VTKEYTDVLPMV
+733 VTKEYTNVLPMAHV
-745 HLRYAVND
+745 RYEVND
-753 RALVRGAYTESIAR
+753 EALVRAAYTETIAR
-767 ADFASLVPFI
+767 ADFAALVPFI
-777 ATDGD
+777 SADGD

-793 AHSKNI
+793 AHSQNI
-799 DLMLEYYPE
+799 DIMLEYYPA
-808 GLGIFSFGY
+808 GLGVFSFGY

-829 ALQDVSVRGSRV
+829 TLQDVSIRGGSKV
-841 YDEVVMPVNGDNAT
+841 YDEVSMPVNGENAT

-891 YGDAR
+891 YGGNR
-896 EKSTFPGQAA
+896 EKSTFPGQAP

-921 ARFSQSIADQYIVE
+921 ARFSQSIADQYLVE
-935 VGGDKDEDIFYD
+935 VGGDKDEDIYYD

-959 LNSKLTLFADILN
+959 LNNKITLFADMLN

>member
-1 MMGKLGIF
+1 MNI
-9 SNLHIKKLSISIIY
+9 NLIKWILISIL
-23 TNCVNTFVGTYKKP
+23 
-37 KRSIMK
+37 S
-43 YKPISIV
+43 SQ
-50 IVLFSF
+50 
-56 LHFIYAADVKGKVV
+56 FILAGGINGKVT
-70 DSGSGDFLPGAN
+70 DAGSGDFLPGAN
-82 VMLDGT
+82 VVLDGT
-88 NYGASSDRSGNYKI
+88 NYGASSDRFGEFTISNVPDGNY
-102 SGVPEGDYT
+102 T
-111 LKVTYVGYAD
+111 LTVTYVGYAD
-121 FSDSVSVGSD
+121 YSDSVTVGSD
-131 GVVLDVSLNVD
+131 VVSRDIALSVD
-142 YVALEGVNVT
+142 YVAMEAVNVT

-189 DVLQRLPGVALES
+189 DVLQRLPGIALES

-286 AKVAGGHRPLYGKNG
+286 AKVAGGHRPLYGKSG

-308 GNQFMDGN
+308 GNQFMDGK
-316 LGLIFSG
+316 LGLIVSS

-342 YEFVTNEVDSEE
+342 YEFVSDVVDSEE

-360 SESDGLIL
+360 DEADGTII
-368 NDMQLKNYSSLT
+368 NDMQLKNYALS
-380 RERVGIT
+380 RERIGIT
-387 TSLDYKLAE
+387 TGLDYKLAE
-396 NSKLS
+396 NSKLYL
-401 FNLISNTY
+401 NLITNTY
-409 TDVENR
+409 TDKENR

-432 TGYSNVTSTS
+432 SGYTNVTSNS
-442 GTANLARIARELKSR
+442 GTANLARITRELKSR

-463 NNFSLGGDH
+463 NSFSLGGDH
-472 LIGKLGLDWAFTK
+472 ALGNIKADWAFTQ

-496 NAEFVAKDV
+496 NAEFEAKDI
-505 NMTYEFSDN
+505 NMNYEFSDN
-514 NHPQITSFTDEDGLA
+514 NHPQITSFTDDEGSA
-529 FDQHDLSNYE
+529 FDQHDLSAYE

-551 NKKSPNGNLVS
+551 NAKSPNGNLVS
-562 GDDQVIALNMS
+562 GDDQVIAFNLA
-573 MPISFGGGNGNIKAG
+573 MPLSLGGANGEIKAG
-588 FKISQKEKKSDKSG
+588 AKLSSKKKKSDVSG

-612 DLVLQGFDM
+612 DLIMQGFDM
-621 DIEGSDYMDGNYVH
+621 DIEGDEYMEGNYVH
-635 THGMDVKAIRDHMS
+635 THGMDVDKLRDHMS
-649 ANLASYKILPMYEDA
+649 ANLGSYNILPMYEDA

-676 AFYGMADMKFGKINF
+676 AFYGMANMRMGKINF
-691 IGGARVEQTSST
+691 IGGARVEQTST
-703 YNSWS
+703 EYNSWA
-708 GAIEDAEDGELSID
+708 GAVEDAEDAELSLD
-722 ASLSEYFVAQK
+722 ESLSQFFTAQK
-733 VTKEYTDVLPMV
+733 VSKEYTDVLPMFHV
-745 HLRYAVND
+745 RYAVNNRMMV
-753 RALVRGAYTESIAR
+753 RAAYTETIAR

-793 AHSKNI
+793 AHSQNI
-799 DLMLEYYPE
+799 DLMLEYYPS

-817 FSKSIDN
+817 FSKAIDN
-824 YIYTS
+824 YIYT
-829 ALQDVSVRGSRV
+829 AVLQDATIRDGAKV
-841 YDEVVMPVNGDNAT
+841 YDEVVMPVNGENAT

-878 LYFNYTSTDSEAD
+878 LYFNYTSTTSEAD
-891 YGDAR
+891 YGDMR
-896 EKSTFPGQAA
+896 EKSTFPGQAPA
-906 STGNLS
+906 TGNLS

-935 VGGDKDEDIFYD
+935 VGEDADEDIYYD
-947 PANRLDLSLSYN
+947 PANRLDFSMSYN
-959 LNSKLTLFADILN
+959 INSKLTLFADILN

-995 STIKIGTNYRF
+995 ATMKIGTSYRF

>member
-1 MMGKLGIF
+1 M
-9 SNLHIKKLSISIIY
+9 NIKSISII
-23 TNCVNTFVGTYKKP
+23 TF
-37 KRSIMK
+37 
-43 YKPISIV
+43 
-50 IVLFSF
+50 LLSF
-56 LHFIYAADVKGKVV
+56 THLAYAGDVSGKVTG
-70 DSGSGDFLPGAN
+70 SSSGDFLPGAN

-88 NYGASSDRSGNYKI
+88 NYGTSSDRFGNYKI
-102 SGVPEGDYT
+102 GGVPEGDYT

-121 FSDSVSVGSD
+121 FSDSVTVGSD
-131 GVVLDVSLNVD
+131 DVMVDVSLDVD
-142 YVALEGVNVT
+142 YVSMEGVNVT
-152 GLAQGQAKALSQQR
+152 GLSQGQAKALSQQK

-259 DMDGDAIGGHVNL
+259 DMDADAIGGHVNL

-286 AKVAGGHRPLYGKNG
+286 AKVAGGHRPLYGKSG

-316 LGLIFSG
+316 LGLIVSG

-336 LEWNDE
+336 LEWNDK
-342 YEFVTNEVDSEE
+342 YETVSDVVDSEE

-360 SESDGLIL
+360 DETDGVII
-368 NDMQLKNYSSLT
+368 NDMQLKNYSLS
-380 RERVGIT
+380 RERVGVT
-387 TSLDYKLAE
+387 TSLDYKLA
-396 NSKLS
+396 NDSKLYLN
-401 FNLISNTY
+401 FISNTY
-409 TDVENR
+409 TDNENR
-415 NRLRYRF
+415 IRLRYRF

-432 TGYSNVTSTS
+432 SGYSNVTSTA

-463 NNFSLGGDH
+463 NSFSLGGDH
-472 LIGKLGLDWAFTK
+472 ALGKLGLDWAFTK
-485 SYAEELRDPSL
+485 SYAEELRDPSV
-496 NAEFVAKDV
+496 NAEFIVKDI
-505 NMTYEFSDN
+505 NMAYEFTDN
-514 NHPQITSFTDEDGLA
+514 NHPQITSFTDEDGAA
-529 FDQHDLSNYE
+529 FDQHDLSKYE

-562 GDDQVIALNMS
+562 GEDQVIAFNMS
-573 MPISFGGGNGNIKAG
+573 MPLSIGGGNGEVKLGA
-588 FKISQKEKKSDKSG
+588 KLSRKDKKSDKSG

-612 DLVLQGFDM
+612 DLIMQGFNM
-621 DIEGSDYMDGNYVH
+621 DIEGEDYMDGNYVH
-635 THGMDVKAIRDHMS
+635 TNGLDVKKIRDHMS
-649 ANLASYKILPMYEDA
+649 KYLGSYAILPMYEDA

-669 DATEDIT
+669 DATEDIA
-676 AFYGMADMKFGKINF
+676 AFYGMADMKFGKVNF
-691 IGGARVEQTSST
+691 IGGVRMESTSST
-703 YNSWS
+703 YNSWA
-708 GAIEDAEDGELSID
+708 GAVEDAEDNEGTIQE
-722 ASLSEYFVAQK
+722 SLAAYFTAQK
-733 VTKEYTDVLPMV
+733 VTKEYTNVLPMAHV
-745 HLRYAVND
+745 RYEVND
-753 RALVRGAYTESIAR
+753 QALVRAAYTETIAR
-767 ADFASLVPFI
+767 ADFAALVPFI

-793 AHSKNI
+793 AHSQNI
-799 DLMLEYYPE
+799 DIMLEYYPA
-808 GLGIFSFGY
+808 GLGVFSFGY

-829 ALQDVSVRGSRV
+829 TLQDVSIRGGFKV
-841 YDEVVMPVNGDNAT
+841 YDEVSMPVNGENAT

-891 YGDAR
+891 YGGNR
-896 EKSTFPGQAA
+896 EKSTFPGQAP

-921 ARFSQSIADQYIVE
+921 ARFSQSIADQYLVE
-935 VGGDKDEDIFYD
+935 VGGDKDEDIYYD

-959 LNSKLTLFADILN
+959 LNNKITLFADMLN

>member
-1 MMGKLGIF
+1 MK
-9 SNLHIKKLSISIIY
+9 IKFISIM
-23 TNCVNTFVGTYKKP
+23 T
-37 KRSIMK
+37 
-43 YKPISIV
+43 V
-50 IVLFSF
+50 ILSLV
-56 LHFIYAADVKGKVV
+56 HFIYAGDINGKV
-70 DSGSGDFLPGAN
+70 SGSSSGDFLPGAN

-88 NYGASSDRSGNYKI
+88 NYGTSSDRFGNFKI
-102 SGVPEGDYT
+102 SDVPDGDYT
-111 LKVTYVGYAD
+111 LTVTYVGYGD
-121 FSDSVSVGSD
+121 FSQAVTVVAE
-131 GVVLDVSLNVD
+131 GVTVDVSLDVD
-142 YVALEGVNVT
+142 YVSMEGVNVT

-259 DMDGDAIGGHVNL
+259 DMDADAIGGHVNL

-286 AKVAGGHRPLYGKNG
+286 AKVAGGHRPLYGKSG

-308 GNQFMDGN
+308 GNQFMGGN
-316 LGLIFSG
+316 LGLIVSG

-342 YEFVTNEVDSEE
+342 YEFVSDVVDEPG
-354 DETYVV
+354 DDPTYVV
-360 SESDGLIL
+360 DEADGVII
-368 NDMQLKNYSSLT
+368 NDMQLKNYSLS
-380 RERVGIT
+380 RERVGVT
-387 TSLDYKLAE
+387 TSLDYKLAN
-396 NSKLS
+396 NSKLYAN
-401 FNLISNTY
+401 FISNTY
-409 TDVENR
+409 TDIENR

-432 TGYSNVTSTS
+432 SGYSNVTSTA

-463 NNFSLGGDH
+463 NSFSLGGDH
-472 LIGKLGLDWAFTK
+472 ALGKLGLDWAFTK
-485 SYAEELRDPSL
+485 SYAEELRDPSV
-496 NAEFVAKDV
+496 NAEFVAKDI
-505 NMTYEFSDN
+505 NMNYEFSDN
-514 NHPQITSFTDEDGLA
+514 NHPQITSFTDEDGVA
-529 FDQHDLSNYE
+529 FDQHDLSAYE

-562 GDDQVIALNMS
+562 GDDQVIAFNMS
-573 MPISFGGGNGNIKAG
+573 MPLAIGGGNGEIKVGA
-588 FKISQKEKKSDKSG
+588 KLSTKEKKSDKSG
-602 AEVWEWDGDD
+602 AEVWEWDGEDD
-612 DLVLQGFDM
+612 IIMQGFNM
-621 DIEGSDYMDGNYVH
+621 DIEGDDYMDGNYVH
-635 THGMDVKAIRDHMS
+635 TNGIDVKKIRDHMS
-649 ANLASYKILPMYEDA
+649 ANIGSYAILPMYEDA

-669 DATEDIT
+669 DATEDVT
-676 AFYGMADMKFGKINF
+676 AFYGMADMRFGKVNF
-691 IGGARVEQTSST
+691 IGGARMEKTSST
-703 YNSWS
+703 YNSWEGS
-708 GAIEDAEDGELSID
+708 VEDAEDNEGTIEE
-722 ASLSEYFVAQK
+722 SLAAYFTAQK
-733 VTKEYTDVLPMV
+733 VTKEYTNVLPMV
-745 HLRYAVND
+745 HVRYAVND
-753 RALVRGAYTESIAR
+753 QTLVRAAYTESIAR
-767 ADFASLVPFI
+767 ADFAALVPFI

-782 DAEAGNPELES
+782 EAEAGNPELES
-793 AHSKNI
+793 AHSQNI
-799 DLMLEYYPE
+799 DLMLEYYPA
-808 GLGIFSFGY
+808 GLGVFSFGY

-829 ALQDVSVRGSRV
+829 ALQDVSIRDGSKV

-878 LYFNYTSTDSEAD
+878 LYFNYTATDSEAD

-935 VGGDKDEDIFYD
+935 VGDDKDEDIFYD

>member
-1 MMGKLGIF
+1 M
-9 SNLHIKKLSISIIY
+9 NIKSISII
-23 TNCVNTFVGTYKKP
+23 TF
-37 KRSIMK
+37 
-43 YKPISIV
+43 
-50 IVLFSF
+50 LLSF
-56 LHFIYAADVKGKVV
+56 THLAYAGDVSGKVTG
-70 DSGSGDFLPGAN
+70 SSSGDFLPGAN

-88 NYGASSDRSGNYKI
+88 NYGTSSDRFGNYKI
-102 SGVPEGDYT
+102 GGVPEGDYT

-121 FSDSVSVGSD
+121 FSDSVTVGSD
-131 GVVLDVSLNVD
+131 DVMVDVSLDVD
-142 YVALEGVNVT
+142 YVSMEGVNVT
-152 GLAQGQAKALSQQR
+152 GLAQGQAKALSQQK

-259 DMDGDAIGGHVNL
+259 DMDADAIGGHVNL

-286 AKVAGGHRPLYGKNG
+286 AKVAGGHRPLYGKSG

-316 LGLIFSG
+316 LGLIVSG

-336 LEWNDE
+336 LEWNDK
-342 YEFVTNEVDSEE
+342 YETVSDVVDSEE

-360 SESDGLIL
+360 DETDGVII
-368 NDMQLKNYSSLT
+368 NDMQLKNYSLS
-380 RERVGIT
+380 RERVGVT
-387 TSLDYKLAE
+387 TSLDYKLA
-396 NSKLS
+396 NDSKLYLN
-401 FNLISNTY
+401 FISNTY
-409 TDVENR
+409 TDNENR

-432 TGYSNVTSTS
+432 SGYSNVTSTA

-463 NNFSLGGDH
+463 NSFSLGGDH
-472 LIGKLGLDWAFTK
+472 ALGKLGLDWAFTK
-485 SYAEELRDPSL
+485 SYAEELRDPSV
-496 NAEFVAKDV
+496 NAEFIVKDI
-505 NMTYEFSDN
+505 NMAYEFTDN
-514 NHPQITSFTDEDGLA
+514 NHPQITSFTDEDGAA
-529 FDQHDLSNYE
+529 FDQHDLSKYE

-562 GDDQVIALNMS
+562 GEDQVIAFNMS
-573 MPISFGGGNGNIKAG
+573 MPLSIGGGNGEVKLGA
-588 FKISQKEKKSDKSG
+588 KLSRKDKKSDKSG

-612 DLVLQGFDM
+612 DLIMQGFNM
-621 DIEGSDYMDGNYVH
+621 DIEGEDYMDGNYVH
-635 THGMDVKAIRDHMS
+635 TNGLDVKKIRDHMS
-649 ANLASYKILPMYEDA
+649 ANLGSYAILPMYEDA

-676 AFYGMADMKFGKINF
+676 AFYGMADMRFGKVNF
-691 IGGARVEQTSST
+691 IGGARMEKTSST
-703 YNSWS
+703 YNSWA
-708 GAIEDAEDGELSID
+708 GAVEDAEDNEGTID
-722 ASLSEYFVAQK
+722 ESLAAYFTAQK
-733 VTKEYTDVLPMV
+733 VTKEYTNVLPMAHV
-745 HLRYAVND
+745 RYEVND
-753 RALVRGAYTESIAR
+753 QALVRAAYTETIAR
-767 ADFASLVPFI
+767 ADFAALVPFI

-782 DAEAGNPELES
+782 DAVAGNPELES
-793 AHSKNI
+793 AHSQNI
-799 DLMLEYYPE
+799 DIMLEYYPA
-808 GLGIFSFGY
+808 GLGVFSFGY

-829 ALQDVSVRGSRV
+829 TLQDVSIRGGFKV
-841 YDEVVMPVNGDNAT
+841 YDEVSMPVNGENAT

-891 YGDAR
+891 YGGNR
-896 EKSTFPGQAA
+896 EKSTFPGQAP

-921 ARFSQSIADQYIVE
+921 ARFSQSIADQYLVE
-935 VGGDKDEDIFYD
+935 VGGDKDEDIYYD

-959 LNSKLTLFADILN
+959 LNNKITLFADMLN

>member
-1 MMGKLGIF
+1 MK
-9 SNLHIKKLSISIIY
+9 IKFISITTMIL
-23 TNCVNTFVGTYKKP
+23 
-37 KRSIMK
+37 SLI
-43 YKPISIV
+43 
-50 IVLFSF
+50 
-56 LHFIYAADVKGKVV
+56 HFIYAGDINGKV
-70 DSGSGDFLPGAN
+70 SGSSSGDFLPGAN

-88 NYGASSDRSGNYKI
+88 NYGTSSDRFGNFKI
-102 SGVPEGDYT
+102 SNVPDGDYT
-111 LKVTYVGYAD
+111 LKVTYVGYGD
-121 FSDSVSVGSD
+121 FSQAVTVVAE
-131 GVVLDVSLNVD
+131 GVTVDVSLDVD
-142 YVALEGVNVT
+142 YVSMEGVNVT

-259 DMDGDAIGGHVNL
+259 DMDADAIGGHVNL

-286 AKVAGGHRPLYGKNG
+286 AKVAGGHRPLYGKSG

-308 GNQFMDGN
+308 GNQFMGGN
-316 LGLIFSG
+316 LGLIVSG

-342 YEFVTNEVDSEE
+342 YEFVSDVVDEPG
-354 DETYVV
+354 DDPTYVV
-360 SESDGLIL
+360 DEADGVII
-368 NDMQLKNYSSLT
+368 NDMQLKNYSLS
-380 RERVGIT
+380 RERVGVT
-387 TSLDYKLAE
+387 TSLDYKLAN
-396 NSKLS
+396 NSKLYAN
-401 FNLISNTY
+401 FISNTY
-409 TDVENR
+409 TDIENR

-432 TGYSNVTSTS
+432 SGYSNVTSTA

-463 NNFSLGGDH
+463 NSFSLGGDH
-472 LIGKLGLDWAFTK
+472 ALGKLGLDWAFTK
-485 SYAEELRDPSL
+485 SYAEELRDPSV
-496 NAEFVAKDV
+496 NAEFVAKDI
-505 NMTYEFSDN
+505 NMNYEFSDN
-514 NHPQITSFTDEDGLA
+514 NHPQITSFTDEDGVA
-529 FDQHDLSNYE
+529 FDQHDLSAYE

-562 GDDQVIALNMS
+562 GDDQVIVFNMS
-573 MPISFGGGNGNIKAG
+573 MPLAIGGGNGEIKVGA
-588 FKISQKEKKSDKSG
+588 KLSTKEKKSDKSG
-602 AEVWEWDGDD
+602 AEVWEWDGEDD
-612 DLVLQGFDM
+612 IIMQGFNM
-621 DIEGSDYMDGNYVH
+621 DIEGDDYMDGNYVH
-635 THGMDVKAIRDHMS
+635 TNGIDVKKIRDHMS
-649 ANLASYKILPMYEDA
+649 ANIGSYAILPMYEDA

-669 DATEDIT
+669 DATEDVT
-676 AFYGMADMKFGKINF
+676 AFYGMADMRFGKVNF
-691 IGGARVEQTSST
+691 IGGARMEKTSST
-703 YNSWS
+703 YNSWEGS
-708 GAIEDAEDGELSID
+708 VEDAEDNEGTID
-722 ASLSEYFVAQK
+722 ESLAAYFTAQK
-733 VTKEYTDVLPMV
+733 VTKEYTNVLPMV
-745 HLRYAVND
+745 HVRYAVND
-753 RALVRGAYTESIAR
+753 QTLVRAAYTESIAR
-767 ADFASLVPFI
+767 ADFAALVPFI

-782 DAEAGNPELES
+782 EAEAGNPELES
-793 AHSKNI
+793 AHSQNI
-799 DLMLEYYPE
+799 DLMLEYYPA
-808 GLGIFSFGY
+808 GLGVFSFGY

-829 ALQDVSVRGSRV
+829 ALQDVSIRGGSKV

-878 LYFNYTSTDSEAD
+878 LYFNYTATDSEAD

-935 VGGDKDEDIFYD
+935 VGDDKDEDIFYD

>member
-1 MMGKLGIF
+1 MNI
-9 SNLHIKKLSISIIY
+9 NIIKWILISIL
-23 TNCVNTFVGTYKKP
+23 
-37 KRSIMK
+37 S
-43 YKPISIV
+43 SQ
-50 IVLFSF
+50 
-56 LHFIYAADVKGKVV
+56 FILAGGINGKVT
-70 DSGSGDFLPGAN
+70 DAGSGDFLPGAN
-82 VMLDGT
+82 VVLDGT
-88 NYGASSDRSGNYKI
+88 NYGASSDRYGEFTISNVPDGNY
-102 SGVPEGDYT
+102 T
-111 LKVTYVGYAD
+111 LTVTYVGYAD
-121 FSDSVSVGSD
+121 YSDSVTVGSD
-131 GVVLDVSLNVD
+131 VVSRDIALSVD
-142 YVALEGVNVT
+142 YVAMEAVNVT

-189 DVLQRLPGVALES
+189 DVLQRLPGIALES

-286 AKVAGGHRPLYGKNG
+286 AKVAGGHRPLYGKSG

-308 GNQFMDGN
+308 GNQFMDGK
-316 LGLIFSG
+316 LGLIVSS

-342 YEFVTNEVDSEE
+342 YEFVSDVVDSEE

-360 SESDGLIL
+360 DEADGTII
-368 NDMQLKNYSSLT
+368 NDMQLKNYALS
-380 RERVGIT
+380 RERIGIT
-387 TSLDYKLAE
+387 TGLDYKLAE
-396 NSKLS
+396 NSKLYL
-401 FNLISNTY
+401 NLITNTY
-409 TDVENR
+409 TDKENR

-432 TGYSNVTSTS
+432 SGYTNVTSNS
-442 GTANLARIARELKSR
+442 GTANLARITRELKSR

-463 NNFSLGGDH
+463 NSFSLGGDH
-472 LIGKLGLDWAFTK
+472 ALGNIKADWAFTQ

-496 NAEFVAKDV
+496 NAEFEAKDI
-505 NMTYEFSDN
+505 NMNYEFSDN
-514 NHPQITSFTDEDGLA
+514 NHPQITSFTDDEGSA
-529 FDQHDLSNYE
+529 FDQHDLSAYE

-551 NKKSPNGNLVS
+551 NAKSPNGNLVS
-562 GDDQVIALNMS
+562 GDDQVIAFNLA
-573 MPISFGGGNGNIKAG
+573 MPLSLGGANGEIKAG
-588 FKISQKEKKSDKSG
+588 AKLSSKKKKSDVSG

-612 DLVLQGFDM
+612 DLIMQGFDM
-621 DIEGSDYMDGNYVH
+621 DIEGDEYMDGNYVH
-635 THGMDVKAIRDHMS
+635 THGMDVDKLRDHMS
-649 ANLASYKILPMYEDA
+649 ANLGSYNILPMYEDA

-676 AFYGMADMKFGKINF
+676 AFYGMANMRMGKINF
-691 IGGARVEQTSST
+691 IGGARVEQTST
-703 YNSWS
+703 EYNSWA
-708 GAIEDAEDGELSID
+708 GAVEDAEDAELSLD
-722 ASLSEYFVAQK
+722 ESLSQFFTAQK
-733 VTKEYTDVLPMV
+733 VSKEYTDVLPMFHV
-745 HLRYAVND
+745 RYAVNNRMMV
-753 RALVRGAYTESIAR
+753 RAAYTETIAR

-793 AHSKNI
+793 AHSQNI
-799 DLMLEYYPE
+799 DLMLEYYPS

-817 FSKSIDN
+817 FSKAIDN
-824 YIYTS
+824 YIYT
-829 ALQDVSVRGSRV
+829 AVLQDATIRDGAKV
-841 YDEVVMPVNGDNAT
+841 YDEVVMPVNGENAT

-878 LYFNYTSTDSEAD
+878 LYFNYTSTTSEAD
-891 YGDAR
+891 YGDMR
-896 EKSTFPGQAA
+896 EKSTFPGQAPA
-906 STGNLS
+906 TGNLS

-935 VGGDKDEDIFYD
+935 VGEDADEDIYYD
-947 PANRLDLSLSYN
+947 PANRLDFSMSYN
-959 LNSKLTLFADILN
+959 INSKLTLFADILN

-995 STIKIGTNYRF
+995 ATMKIGTSYRF

>member
-1 MMGKLGIF
+1 M
-9 SNLHIKKLSISIIY
+9 NIKSISII
-23 TNCVNTFVGTYKKP
+23 TF
-37 KRSIMK
+37 
-43 YKPISIV
+43 
-50 IVLFSF
+50 LLSF
-56 LHFIYAADVKGKVV
+56 THLAYAGDVSGKVTG
-70 DSGSGDFLPGAN
+70 SSSGDFLPGAN

-88 NYGASSDRSGNYKI
+88 NYGTSSDRFGNYKI
-102 SGVPEGDYT
+102 GGVPEGDYT

-121 FSDSVSVGSD
+121 FSDSVTVGSD
-131 GVVLDVSLNVD
+131 DVMVDVSLDVD
-142 YVALEGVNVT
+142 YVSMEGVNVT
-152 GLAQGQAKALSQQR
+152 GLAQGQAKALSQQK

-259 DMDGDAIGGHVNL
+259 DMDADAIGGHVNL

-286 AKVAGGHRPLYGKNG
+286 AKVAGGHRPLYGKSG

-316 LGLIFSG
+316 LGLIVSG

-336 LEWNDE
+336 LEWNDK
-342 YEFVTNEVDSEE
+342 YETVSDVVDSEE

-360 SESDGLIL
+360 DETDGVII
-368 NDMQLKNYSSLT
+368 NDMQLKNYSLS
-380 RERVGIT
+380 RERVGVT
-387 TSLDYKLAE
+387 TSLDYKLA
-396 NSKLS
+396 NDSKLYLN
-401 FNLISNTY
+401 FISNTY
-409 TDVENR
+409 TDNENR

-432 TGYSNVTSTS
+432 SGYSNVTSTA

-463 NNFSLGGDH
+463 NSFSLGGDH
-472 LIGKLGLDWAFTK
+472 ALGKLGLDWAFTK
-485 SYAEELRDPSL
+485 SYAEELRDPSV
-496 NAEFVAKDV
+496 NAEFIVKDI
-505 NMTYEFSDN
+505 NMAYEFTDN
-514 NHPQITSFTDEDGLA
+514 NHPQITSFTDEDGAA
-529 FDQHDLSNYE
+529 FDQHDLSKYE

-562 GDDQVIALNMS
+562 GEDQVIAFNMS
-573 MPISFGGGNGNIKAG
+573 MPLSIGGGNGEVKLGA
-588 FKISQKEKKSDKSG
+588 KLSRKDKKSDKSG

-612 DLVLQGFDM
+612 DLIMQGFNM
-621 DIEGSDYMDGNYVH
+621 DIEGEDYMDGNYVH
-635 THGMDVKAIRDHMS
+635 TNGLDVKKIRDHMS
-649 ANLASYKILPMYEDA
+649 KYLGSYAILPMYEDA

-669 DATEDIT
+669 DATEDIA
-676 AFYGMADMKFGKINF
+676 AFYGMADMKFGKVNF
-691 IGGARVEQTSST
+691 IGGVRMESTSST
-703 YNSWS
+703 YNSWA
-708 GAIEDAEDGELSID
+708 GAVEDAEDNEGTIQE
-722 ASLSEYFVAQK
+722 SLAAYFTAQK
-733 VTKEYTDVLPMV
+733 VTKEYTNVLPMAHV
-745 HLRYAVND
+745 RYEVND
-753 RALVRGAYTESIAR
+753 QALVRAAYTETIAR
-767 ADFASLVPFI
+767 ADFAALVPFI

-793 AHSKNI
+793 AHSQNI
-799 DLMLEYYPE
+799 DIMLEYYPA
-808 GLGIFSFGY
+808 GLGVFSFGY

-829 ALQDVSVRGSRV
+829 TLQDVSIRGGSKV
-841 YDEVVMPVNGDNAT
+841 YDEVSMPVNGENAT

-891 YGDAR
+891 YGGNR
-896 EKSTFPGQAA
+896 EKSTFPGQAP

-921 ARFSQSIADQYIVE
+921 ARFSQSIADQYLVE
-935 VGGDKDEDIFYD
+935 VGGDKDEDIYYD

-959 LNSKLTLFADILN
+959 LNNKITLFADMLN